1 MKQGQANGA
10 IVYVRVSTDEQANG
24 PLNLLNQEQ
33 RCRDYCERN
42 NLEVIRVFI
51 DPGESARSTDRPAFQ
66 EMLTF
71 CRANRRKIACIVVQD
86 LSRFARNLQDQ
97 MRTLYELNAVNIVL
111 RSVYESNIDESPEG
125 KMQAGIFGTFNE
137 YFSNSLSKKMKD
149 RTRQAVLAG
158 RFPWKAP
165 IGYLN
170 NGRKDGA
177 NIEPDSKRAPFIRR
191 AFELMARGTHKKSD
205 VLKMITDKGL
215 LTNRG
220 KPLSAQT
227 FQQVLRNSLY
237 AGWVTLP
244 SDPDFSPVRGLHQ
257 SIVTQEQFDCV
268 QTILSGRKLSA
279 APKRKF
285 NPELPLKCLVR
296 CEACGTPLTGGFAQG
311 RTKKYPRYW
320 CRKSGCRTVKLA
332 AQELETEFLGLL
344 QQLAPDPK
352 TVSEFPKIAARV
364 WTEKQGDTQ
373 KQITR
378 LTARLDEQK
387 KLRKELRNKF
397 LSGSFSDSEYNEA
410 KVEYDAEIAVI
421 EDELRTLDSQR
432 NTMDVFV
439 RFAELLLMDVARAW
453 QIAKPEQ
460 RQRVQ
465 NLLFHD
471 GLQYSPETGILNRSK
486 SSLFTML
493 EKVSDKNG
501 LLASPTGFEPVLPP

>member
-1 MKQGQANGA
+1 MKKGQANGA
-10 IVYVRVSTDEQANG
+10 VIYVRVSTDEQANG
-24 PLNLLNQEQ
+24 PLNLLNQEK
-33 RCRDYCERN
+33 RCCDYCKQHG
-42 NLEVIRVFI
+42 LEVVRVFV

-71 CRANRRKIACIVVQD
+71 CKANRHKIACIVVQD

-97 MRTLYELNAVNIVL
+97 MQTLYELNAVNIVL
-111 RSVYESNIDESPEG
+111 RSVYESNMDESPEG

-137 YFSNSLSKKMKD
+137 YFSNSLSKRMKD

-170 NGRKDGA
+170 TGRKDGA
-177 NIEPDSKRAPFIRR
+177 NIEPDPKRAPLIRR
-191 AFELMARGTHKKSD
+191 AFELMSSGIHKKSE
-205 VLKMITDKGL
+205 VLKTIADEGL

-220 KPLSAQT
+220 KPLSPQT
-227 FQQVLRNSLY
+227 FQQVLRNPLY

-244 SDPDFSPVRGLHQ
+244 SDPDFTPVRGLHQ

-268 QTILSGRKLSA
+268 QAILSGRKPNA

-285 NPELPLKCLVR
+285 NPEVPLKCLVR
-296 CEACGTPLTGGFAQG
+296 CAACGEPLTGGLAKG
-311 RTKKYPRYW
+311 RNKRYARYW
-320 CRKSGCRTVKLA
+320 CRKKGCRAVKLA
-332 AQELETEFLGLL
+332 AQKLEAEFLGLL
-344 QQLAPDPK
+344 QRLVPDSK
-352 TVSEFPKIAARV
+352 TVSEFPKIAAKV
-364 WTEKQGDTQ
+364 WAEKQGDTQ
-373 KQITR
+373 KQIIR
-378 LTARLDEQK
+378 LTSRLDEQK
-387 KLRKELRNKF
+387 KLRRELRNKF
-397 LSGSFSDSEYNEA
+397 LSGSFSNSEYNEA

-421 EDELRTLDSQR
+421 EDELRTLDSQL

-439 RFAELLLMDVARAW
+439 RFAELLLMDIAGAW

-471 GLQYSPETGILNRSK
+471 GLQYSPESGILNRSK
-486 SSLFTML
+486 SCLFTAL
-493 EKVSDKNG
+493 EQLSDKNG
-501 LLASPTGFEPVLPP
+501 FLASPTGFEPVLPP